1 MNMNWLDQFYSLSV
15 SFSLSLGALLVI
27 GLLVRQNAG
36 RQIILGLSLL
46 LYLRYMIWRG
56 IYTIP
61 DQTLAAMVVGWTVFL
76 AELYGLFQY
85 GFFAYQVWSPL
96 DRTTPPMTSTPTV
109 DMMVTVVHEPLDILK
124 RTLVGCLHQDYP
136 KDRFKVYVLDDGPR
150 DEVRELAASLGCAY
164 LRRPDRS
171 LHAKAGNINHALRQ
185 SDGELVAMFDV
196 DHVPA
201 SSFLKETVG
210 FFEDQTVAFVQTP
223 HHFYNPDIFQR
234 NLRLEQELKNEQA
247 LFFRMVQ
254 AGRDRHNS
262 AFFAGSSGLFRRGPL
277 AAIGGF
283 QTQTISEDLHTSLIL
298 HSRGYQS
305 RYLNKVLSVGLMP
318 ETLEGYLKQRTRWA
332 IGSIQVLL
340 RDNPLTIPGLTLAQ
354 RIDYFGSIFYFFFGI
369 PRIICLMA
377 PLTMLLFNVPPLNAE
392 VPHMS
397 VMFFSFFIASIIAMR
412 TVSRGSR
419 NAFWSD
425 IYEMTMG
432 FALSWAVLKALLL
445 PWKAQPFVVTPKGQ
459 QVAKSARRELALV
472 WPHLLILGLLVTG
485 IALGLQRWWHAGSTP
500 GIAVSLFWGSANLFL
515 LTIAILVAN
524 GQSQARRLFRL
535 PRTCTCELQAGNH
548 IIPATT
554 VDINEAGMALR
565 IRHPLFT
572 QLDSVSVLFTAHSGE
587 RLRLTGRIV
596 RQEPTATGDVVAGV
610 QFTDMDDRTMQ
621 TLLATIFRESS
632 HWNMAAAFKPS
643 ASHSLHSLIKAL
655 TVMWKPLI
663 SRRRQ
668 IPRVS
673 FRTACH
679 VKMVHRSFQ
688 GTTCD
693 VSYRGLSVQFA
704 PPLHES
710 LVGAILHLHG
720 VTLKVFPVET
730 TNRPDHTFV
739 RFRVD
744 HIEEGEQQW
753 QDLHLASWQQAEV
766 SPGTY

>member
-1 MNMNWLDQFYSLSV
+1 MDWLDQFYSLHV
-15 SFSLSLGALLVI
+15 SIPLSLGALLVI
-27 GLLVRQNAG
+27 GLLVRHNAG
-36 RQIILGLSLL
+36 RQVILGLSLF
-46 LYLRYMIWRG
+46 LYLRYMVWRG
-56 IYTIP
+56 LYTVP
-61 DQTLAAMVVGWTVFL
+61 DQTLATMVVGWTLVL

-96 DRTTPPMTSTPTV
+96 DRTAPPMTSIPTV

-124 RTLVGCLHQDYP
+124 RTLVGCLHQEYP
-136 KDRFKVYVLDDGPR
+136 KDRFRVYVLDDGHR

-164 LRRPDRS
+164 LQRPDRS
-171 LHAKAGNINHALRQ
+171 LHAKAGNINHALQQ

-196 DHVPA
+196 DHVPVT
-201 SSFLKETVG
+201 SFLKETVG
-210 FFEDQTVAFVQTP
+210 FFEDPTVAFVQTP

-277 AAIGGF
+277 EEIGGF

-305 RYLNKVLSVGLMP
+305 RYLNKILSVGLMP

-340 RDNPLTIPGLTLAQ
+340 RDNPLTIRGLTVAQ

-369 PRIICLMA
+369 PRVICLLA
-377 PLTMLLFNVPPLNAE
+377 PLSLLLFNVPPLNTD
-392 VPHMS
+392 VWQMS
-397 VMFFSFFIASIIAMR
+397 VMFFSFFLASVVAMR

-425 IYEMTMG
+425 IYEMTMC
-432 FALSWAVLKALLL
+432 FALSWAVLKTLLL
-445 PWKAQPFVVTPKGQ
+445 PRKAQPFVVTPKGQ
-459 QVAKSARRELALV
+459 RVTKSARRELALV
-472 WPHLLILGLLVTG
+472 WPHLLIFGLLVTG
-485 IALGLQRWWHAGSTP
+485 IALGVQHWWQAGSAP
-500 GIAVSLFWGSANLFL
+500 GLAVSLFWGSANLFL
-515 LTIAILVAN
+515 LTIAILVASE
-524 GQSQARRLFRL
+524 QTQVRRLFRL
-535 PRTCTCELQAGNH
+535 PRTCPSELHAGSH
-548 IIPATT
+548 IVSATT
-554 VDINEAGMALR
+554 IDINEAGMALR
-565 IRHPLFT
+565 VRHPLFT
-572 QLDSVSVLFTAHSGE
+572 QLDSASVLFTAHSGE
-587 RLRLTGRIV
+587 RLQLKGRIV
-596 RQEPTATGDVVAGV
+596 RQEPTATGDVVVGV
-610 QFTDMDDRTMQ
+610 QFTDVDDRTTQ
-621 TLLATIFRESS
+621 ALLATIFSESS
-632 HWNMAAAFKPS
+632 HWNRATSFKPS
-643 ASHSLHSLIKAL
+643 TSHSLHSLVKAL

-663 SRRRQ
+663 SKRRQ

-673 FRTACH
+673 FRTACQ
-679 VKMVHRSFQ
+679 VETVHRSFH

-693 VSYRGLSVQFA
+693 VSYRGLSVQFT
-704 PPLHES
+704 PPLQES
-710 LVGAILHLHG
+710 LVGAILQLHG

-730 TNRPDHTFV
+730 TDRPDHTFV

-753 QDLHLASWQQAEV
+753 RDLHHASWQH
-766 SPGTY
+766 S